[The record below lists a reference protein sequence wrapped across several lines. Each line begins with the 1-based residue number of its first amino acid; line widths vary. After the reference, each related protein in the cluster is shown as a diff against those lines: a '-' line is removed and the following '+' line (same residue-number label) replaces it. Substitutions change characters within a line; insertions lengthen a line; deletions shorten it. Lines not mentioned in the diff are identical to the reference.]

1 MSSPEAAAKLSQMVL
16 SFQTSQVIYVAVQ
29 LGVVDHLKD
38 GARTSDD
45 PARATNTHPKM
56 LYRLLRAAAAV
67 GIVHEGAGKHFSI
80 TPLGDCLRSD
90 APYQVGPLTKHFGSP
105 HIWQAWGN
113 LLHSVRT
120 GEMAFQHVHGMT
132 NWQYYQKHPEAG
144 AVFDTVRTAHTR
156 SGLQSIMNAF
166 DFSSFGHVIDVGGGA
181 GLFLTEIVKANPQM
195 RGTLFDQPM

>member
-1 MSSPEAAAKLSQMVL
+1 MSSPESAAKLSEMVL
-16 SFQTSQVIYVAVQ
+16 AFQTSQVIYVAVQ
-29 LGVVDHLKD
+29 LGVVDHLEE

-45 PARATNTHPKM
+45 LARATRTHPKM

-67 GIVHEGAGKHFSI
+67 GIVHEGADKHFSI

-90 APYQVGPLTKHFGSP
+90 AKYPVGPLIKHFGSP

-120 GEMAFQHVHGMT
+120 GEMAFQYVHGMT
-132 NWQYYQKHPEAG
+132 NWEYYQKHPEAG
-144 AVFDTVRTAHTR
+144 AVFDTVQTARTR
-156 SGLQSIMNAF
+156 SDFQPIMNVY

-181 GLFLTEIVKANPQM
+181 GLFLMEI
-195 RGTLFDQPM
+195 